1 MTINKDAN
9 LADEMS
15 ACERAR
21 TFTFTDPEL
30 NIDNIFEVFEEFRT
44 KCPVAKSEA
53 IDKGSYLVSTYK
65 DIDQVLRDSSTFI
78 NGEGIPPYLGTPK
91 WIPIAVDPP
100 EHRLYR
106 RDLNQMFTEAKV
118 RDKEAA
124 MTETFR
130 SYLQP
135 ILDRGSGDLVS
146 ELTTPFPCIVF
157 LHMLGAPVSDVD
169 MLIDFKDTALAAAH
183 DDEARVKLGT
193 ETMPRLMQYFNEQLD
208 QREAS
213 DAPPT
218 DVLGELVNAK
228 VGDRPYTRDEML
240 LACAFVTVAG
250 LDTVTA
256 MLSKFLRFLA
266 ESPSHRAQLVEDP
279 ALIPDAIE
287 EMLRHFSILTTSR
300 AVSKPVEL
308 NGVQLQAGDRVELLT
323 PSAGRDEAMYD
334 DADKVD
340 FHRERVTHLSFG
352 GGVHRCLGSH
362 LARLELKVALT
373 TLLEMMPDY
382 YLDPEHPP
390 KEHLGEVLGV
400 DELRIVVGTP

>member
-1 MTINKDAN
+1 MTTDEVTQEEK
-9 LADEMS
+9 LA

-21 TFTFTDPEL
+21 TFTYTDPSL
-30 NIDNIFEVFEEFRT
+30 NIDNIFGLFEEFRT

-65 DIDQVLRDSSTFI
+65 DIDQILRDSSTFI

-106 RDLNQMFTEAKV
+106 RDLNQMFAEAKV

-130 SYLQP
+130 MYLQP
-135 ILDRGSGDLVS
+135 ILDKGSGDLVT

-157 LHMLGAPVSDVD
+157 LQMLGAPVSDVG
-169 MLIDFKDTALAAAH
+169 MLIEFKDTLLEAAH
-183 DDEARVKLGT
+183 SEEARIKLGT
-193 ETMPRLMQYFNEQLD
+193 ETMPQLMQYFNEQLD
-208 QREAS
+208 LRAAS
-213 DAPPT
+213 DAPPS
-218 DVLGELVNAK
+218 DVLGELVNAT

-240 LACAFVTVAG
+240 LACAFLTVAG

-266 ESPSHRAQLVEDP
+266 ESPSHRAELVEDP
-279 ALIPDAIE
+279 SLIPDAIE
-287 EMLRHFSILTTSR
+287 ELLRHFSILTTAR
-300 AVSKPVEL
+300 AVSKPYEL
-308 NGVQLQAGDRVELLT
+308 NGVQLEAGDRVELLL
-323 PSAGRDEAMYD
+323 PSAGRDEARYD
-334 DADKVD
+334 DAHEVD
-340 FHRERVTHLSFG
+340 FHRDRVTHLSFG

-362 LARLELKVALT
+362 LARLELKVGLT
-373 TLLEMMPDY
+373 TLLEMMPDF

-390 KEHLGEVLGV
+390 KEHLSEVMGI
-400 DELRIVVGTP
+400 DELRIIVGKP